1 VPVLAAVKRRQAR
14 YKLPLHGVVSETP
27 DVEGCS
33 SENNS
38 ERSERGSPKLAA
50 YQHRP
55 GHQLP
60 MFYEG
65 LRLVGEN
72 AKGPVRMQ
80 LIVMA
85 VPRSPCGAVP
95 IVYGVHRYLPAAPAP
110 SEHLPYAVGG

>member
-1 VPVLAAVKRRQAR
+1 MPVLAAVKRRQAR

-60 MFYEG
+60 TFYEG

-72 AKGPVRMQ
+72 AKEPVRMQ
-80 LIVMA
+80 LIDGRPP
-85 VPRSPCGAVP
+85 VPLPL
-95 IVYGVHRYLPAAPAP
+95 GVGPLSFSRASRRVL
-110 SEHLPYAVGG
+110 